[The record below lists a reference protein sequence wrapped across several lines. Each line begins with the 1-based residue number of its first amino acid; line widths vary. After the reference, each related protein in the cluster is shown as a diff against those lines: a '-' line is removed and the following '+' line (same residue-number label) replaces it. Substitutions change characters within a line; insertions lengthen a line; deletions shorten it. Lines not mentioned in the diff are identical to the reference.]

1 VMDVYLPKYENEES
15 FIMASHVDRLKQ
27 SACFKSAEMT
37 CVTCH
42 NPHKSVT
49 NLTASYFDN
58 KCMQC
63 HSDCKEEETK
73 NCTSCHMPKS
83 TSTDIQHVSITD
95 HKIAIPSAVKN
106 EKGNF
111 LGLFAINNDAPT
123 NLSKAKAYLK
133 RFESFEQNPIY
144 LDSAFILL
152 NKTTI
157 DFPTFIQYYYLK
169 NDAKGLVDFVMSNKV
184 DTAIYSNSSLALAYS
199 RIAEVFALK
208 NLAVDAKRYYNNAV
222 SLMPFV
228 IDYKLKLGAFLTDNK
243 QLKAAKEIF
252 ETALALNPTHKEIH
266 LNLGYIFILQQN
278 FLKADLYL
286 KQAIALDPDYVLAY
300 ENLALSAQMQN
311 KMKNVKVYLNKILE
325 IDPNH
330 NARLILENL

>member
-1 VMDVYLPKYENEES
+1 
-15 FIMASHVDRLKQ
+15 
-27 SACFKSAEMT
+27 
-37 CVTCH
+37 
-42 NPHKSVT
+42 
-49 NLTASYFDN
+49 
-58 KCMQC
+58 
-63 HSDCKEEETK
+63 
-73 NCTSCHMPKS
+73 MPNS

-95 HKIAIPSAVKN
+95 HKIAIPTDVRN

-111 LGLFAINNDAPT
+111 LGLFAINNDTPT

-157 DFPTFIQYYYLK
+157 DFPAFIQYYYLK
-169 NDAKGLVDFVMSNKV
+169 NDNKGLVNFVMSNTMDSLKHN
-184 DTAIYSNSSLALAYS
+184 NSDLALAYS
-199 RIAEVFALK
+199 RMGEVFALK
-208 NLAVDAKRYYNNAV
+208 NLAVDAKRYHDNAV

-228 IDYKLKLGAFLTDNK
+228 IDYKLKLGAFLIDNK
-243 QLKAAKEIF
+243 QLKAAKLIF

-278 FLKADLYL
+278 FLKAELYL

-300 ENLALSAQMQN
+300 ENLVLSAQMQN
-311 KMKNVKVYLNKILE
+311 KMKDVKVYLNKILE
-325 IDPNH
+325 IAPNH
-330 NARLILENL
+330 NARLILKNL